1 MPIILRHI
9 LIGIG
14 ALALQWLILGRL
26 QIGGAYPDA
35 VLLYLAYTSI
45 RYGRQAGA
53 ITGFGFGFL
62 MDAIYDTWGLHM
74 IVKTLVGFMLGM
86 FPNSE
91 RESIAI
97 RPRQAFV
104 GGLVIAIVHNG
115 IFVTLLALQSGARNA
130 FLVTGLW
137 LGSALYTAVIATLF
151 RIFSER

>member
-1 MPIILRHI
+1 MPVILRHI
-9 LIGIG
+9 LIGLL

-26 QIGGAYPDA
+26 RLWGAYPDV
-35 VLLYLAYTSI
+35 VLLYLAFTSI

-74 IVKTLVGFMLGM
+74 FVKTLVGFMLGM
-86 FPNSE
+86 FPSSE
-91 RESIAI
+91 RDNVAI

-115 IFVTLLALQSGARNA
+115 IFVTLLALQSGARNS

-137 LGSALYTAVIATLF
+137 LGSALYTAVVATLF

>member
-1 MPIILRHI
+1 MPVILRHI
-9 LIGIG
+9 LIGII
-14 ALALQWLILGRL
+14 ALAVQWLILGRL
-26 QIGGAYPDA
+26 TLWGAYPDA

-45 RYGRQAGA
+45 RYGRNAGA

-74 IVKTLVGFMLGM
+74 FVKTLVGFMLGM
-86 FPNSE
+86 FPDSE
-91 RESIAI
+91 RDSLAI

-115 IFVTLLALQSGARNA
+115 IFVTLLALQSGARNS

-137 LGSALYTAVIATLF
+137 LGSALYTAVVATLY
-151 RIFSER
+151 RIFSEK